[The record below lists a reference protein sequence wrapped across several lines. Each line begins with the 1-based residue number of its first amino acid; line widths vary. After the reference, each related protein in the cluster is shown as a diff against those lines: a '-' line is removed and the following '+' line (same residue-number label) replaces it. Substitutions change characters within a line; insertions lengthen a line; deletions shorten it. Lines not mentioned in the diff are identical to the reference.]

1 LSQVTVSDRSLE
13 SWLWEA
19 SNILRGPVDASDF
32 KAYVFP
38 LLFLKRIS
46 DVFDEERE
54 AALAESDGDEEY
66 ASLPE
71 QHRFQVP
78 AGCHWSDLRTRST
91 NVGQAIQ
98 RAMREIEKANPNTLY
113 GIFGDVQWS
122 NKDRLSDAL
131 LVDLVD
137 HFSQM
142 DLRNASVPSD
152 ILGDAYEYLIK
163 KFADLTNK
171 KAGEFYTPRS
181 IVRLMVNIL
190 DPQTGETVYDPACGT
205 GGMLLETLHH
215 VREHGG
221 DDRLMLGRLFGQEK
235 NLTTAAIAR
244 MNLFLHGAED
254 FQVVRGDTL
263 RGPAFFSGDRL
274 ATFDCV
280 IANPPFSL
288 SSWGEEEWAT
298 DPWGRNVAGTPP
310 KKYGDWAWVQHM
322 ITSMAPK
329 SGRLAVVLPHGALF
343 RTGTEGKIRSKV
355 LELDLI
361 EAVIGLGPNLF
372 YGTGLAACILV
383 ARRTKSTDRRG
394 KVLFV
399 DGSDLFRKG
408 RNQNTLE
415 SGQAAE
421 LLATYQEFAD
431 LNGRARV
438 VGLDD
443 IVEQG
448 GNLNLAGY
456 IAKVDDQVLPGVA
469 EATIGLR
476 TALEDARVAED
487 RLNALIVE
495 QGIG

>member
-1 LSQVTVSDRSLE
+1 
-13 SWLWEA
+13 
-19 SNILRGPVDASDF
+19 
-32 KAYVFP
+32 
-38 LLFLKRIS
+38 
-46 DVFDEERE
+46 
-54 AALAESDGDEEY
+54 
-66 ASLPE
+66 
-71 QHRFQVP
+71 
-78 AGCHWSDLRTRST
+78 
-91 NVGQAIQ
+91 
-98 RAMREIEKANPNTLY
+98 
-113 GIFGDVQWS
+113 
-122 NKDRLSDAL
+122 
-131 LVDLVD
+131 
-137 HFSQM
+137 
-142 DLRNASVPSD
+142 
-152 ILGDAYEYLIK
+152 
-163 KFADLTNK
+163 
-171 KAGEFYTPRS
+171 
-181 IVRLMVNIL
+181 
-190 DPQTGETVYDPACGT
+190 
-205 GGMLLETLHH
+205 
-215 VREHGG
+215 
-221 DDRLMLGRLFGQEK
+221 
-235 NLTTAAIAR
+235 
-244 MNLFLHGAED
+244 
-254 FQVVRGDTL
+254 
-263 RGPAFFSGDRL
+263 
-274 ATFDCV
+274 
-280 IANPPFSL
+280 
-288 SSWGEEEWAT
+288 
-298 DPWGRNVAGTPP
+298 
-310 KKYGDWAWVQHM
+310 
-322 ITSMAPK
+322 
-329 SGRLAVVLPHGALF
+329 
-343 RTGTEGKIRSKV
+343 V